1 MALDGIFLRHIAK
14 EIKDQALGGRITQIH
29 QPNRDEIIMAIR
41 TMEGTRKILLSARA
55 NSPRVSFTRFA
66 PENPPVPPM
75 LCMLLRKK

>member
-1 MALDGIFLRHIAK
+1 MALDGIFLSHIAK

-55 NSPRVSFTRFA
+55 NSPRVSFT
-66 PENPPVPPM
+66 
-75 LCMLLRKK
+75 LCAGKSSGSAYALYAS